1 MAPRPDNREPV
12 EQGTEPAMKYLI
24 RAICLVIL
32 LMSSAIPV
40 ASGDC
45 GATVATAPHSSP
57 SALPP
62 PISRY
67 RYDIVK
73 RIPHDRT
80 AFTQGLVYYQGKLFE
95 STGLRGES
103 SVRRIDPET
112 GAVEQTGHLPGALFG
127 EGLAIW
133 KHRLLQLTWTSGT
146 GFIHRPGDLSEV
158 GRFSYAG
165 EGWGAAVLDGRLVI
179 SDGSSRLRFL
189 DPNNY
194 RPVASIKVSDQ
205 DHAVKGLNELE
216 IVNGLIFANIYPGDC
231 IAGIDPVSGKVVAWI
246 DLAGLMPLSSR
257 PRTEAVANGIAYNPE
272 NGHWFVTGKLWP
284 FIYEIKIREVHA
296 VTDKQAVLY
305 ARAALTNSSCR
316 RMPVSRALNRYRHA
330 PA

>member
-1 MAPRPDNREPV
+1 M
-12 EQGTEPAMKYLI
+12 TYLI
-24 RAICLVIL
+24 RAICLVTL
-32 LMSSAIPV
+32 LMSSAMPV

-45 GATVATAPHSSP
+45 GAAVTPTSLSSSSVSQP
-57 SALPP
+57 DTSY
-62 PISRY
+62 Y

-73 RIPHDRT
+73 RIPHDRA
-80 AFTQGLVYYQGKLFE
+80 AFTQGLVFYEGKLFE

-103 SVRRIDPET
+103 SVRRIDPDT
-112 GAVEQTGHLPGALFG
+112 GAVEQSGRLPGTLFG
-127 EGLAIW
+127 EGLTIW

-146 GFIHRPGDLSEV
+146 GLIHRPGDLSEV

-189 DPNNY
+189 DPNNFS
-194 RPVASIKVSDQ
+194 PVASLRVSDRG
-205 DHAVKGLNELE
+205 HAVDGLNELE
-216 IVNGLIFANIYPGDC
+216 IANGLIFANIYPGDC
-231 IAGIDPVSGKVVAWI
+231 IAGIDPLSGKVVTWI

-257 PRTEAVANGIAYNPE
+257 PRTEAITNGIAYNPE

-296 VTDKQAVLY
+296 VLDKQAALY

-316 RMPVSRALNRYRHA
+316 RMPA
-330 PA
+330 